1 MLRVLRPWTQ
11 KVLKMDRLICRRDR
25 KFDGA
30 LGPEG
35 SGIAIGN
42 AYKVSVMRE
51 GS

>member
-1 MLRVLRPWTQ
+1 
-11 KVLKMDRLICRRDR
+11 MDRLDGRRDR

-42 AYKVSVMRE
+42 ANKVSVMRE
-51 GS
+51 DS

>member
-1 MLRVLRPWTQ
+1 
-11 KVLKMDRLICRRDR
+11 MDRLVGRRVL

-30 LGPEG
+30 FSPKGG
-35 SGIAIGN
+35 GIAIGN

>member
-1 MLRVLRPWTQ
+1 MDQPDGRRVLRF
-11 KVLKMDRLICRRDR
+11 DR
-25 KFDGA
+25 A

-35 SGIAIGN
+35 GGIAIGN